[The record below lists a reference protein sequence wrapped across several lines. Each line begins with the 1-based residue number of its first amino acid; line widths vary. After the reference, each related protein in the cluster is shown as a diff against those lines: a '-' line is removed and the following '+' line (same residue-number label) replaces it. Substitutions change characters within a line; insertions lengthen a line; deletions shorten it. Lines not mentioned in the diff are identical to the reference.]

1 LRPQAIGRTMQYS
14 ECVVE
19 MSVVATTGSRSGSS
33 SGRVVLALAALASPL
48 FLYLIVRTAMVGL
61 RPPMAATLPP
71 TDFAPFVGE
80 LIPAF
85 ADPRIPIPA
94 QPLSMARRATLT
106 APLAEDPFFLFGRQA
121 ATEGKLDRAI
131 RLMEESRRRRPNFI
145 PTRLLLMAYYSQAQR
160 YPKAVAEMEYALRS
174 SETVRGLV
182 LPELVKAL
190 RTPDGRAAL
199 AGVLARRPEW
209 REEFIRTAEGQPVS
223 PEEASDLLERV
234 RAKRPNADLSLER
247 GLYLQTLV
255 KAGRS
260 REARSVWLASYPEAE
275 RARHQLLF
283 DGGFAGAAAPQPF
296 GWSLRDTEAGRAEI
310 VRSGRTSYLEVNYF
324 GGRTVVVAEQML
336 TLDPGSYRLSFEAKS
351 EGGITSGELAWSV
364 ACVSDGP
371 EIGRIRILGAQP
383 AYRRYQGDVNVPAGG
398 CAAQMVRL
406 VADPGDVAAAFTA
419 QIDNMHMVRR

>member
-1 LRPQAIGRTMQYS
+1 
-14 ECVVE
+14 
-19 MSVVATTGSRSGSS
+19 
-33 SGRVVLALAALASPL
+33 VLALAALASPL
-48 FLYLIVRTAMVGL
+48 FLYLIVRSAAVGL
-61 RPPMAATLPP
+61 NPPIAATLPP
-71 TDFAPFVGE
+71 GDHAPLLGE
-80 LIPAF
+80 VLPAF
-85 ADPRIPIPA
+85 ADPRVPIPA
-94 QPLSMARRATLT
+94 QPLAIARRAALT
-106 APLAEDPFFLFGRQA
+106 APLAEDPFFLFARQA

-131 RLMEESRRRRPNFI
+131 KLMEEARRRRPNFI
-145 PTRLLLMAYYSQAQR
+145 PTRLLLMAYYSQARR
-160 YPKAVAEMEYALRS
+160 YPAALAEMEYSLRS
-174 SETVRGLV
+174 SETVRGIV

-199 AGVLARRPEW
+199 AEVLARPPEW

-223 PEEASDLLERV
+223 PEEASDLLKRV
-234 RAKRPNADLSLER
+234 RALRPKADLSLER
-247 GLYLQTLV
+247 GLYLQALV

-260 REARSVWLASYPEAE
+260 REARSAWLVSFPQAE

-283 DGGFAGAAAPQPF
+283 DGAFAGAAAPQPF

-336 TLDPGSYRLSFEAKS
+336 TLAPGSYRLSFDAKS

-364 ACVSDGP
+364 ACAPDGP
-371 EIGRIRILGAQP
+371 EIGRIRIVGAQA
-383 AYRRYQGDVNVPAGG
+383 AYRRYQGDVSVPAGG

-419 QIDNMHMVRR
+419 QVDNMQMVRR